1 MNQET
6 GNRNSREIF
15 ALFWGGADYRP
26 KDWSGPPINAATLL
40 EIIESMELRSCRP
53 ILQSP
58 GAIDYRCLVF
68 FGLKS
73 GFPIIDRAE
82 AEYQIRRSKE
92 SKLPRAKPP
101 TPRFQRNNKA
111 HKTERISPSARPAT
125 TVMTQERNA
134 SAGVKPESNR
144 LGRRAMTY
152 FSTGKRLVYV
162 GCVRN
167 LIQRKFFVCIRL

>member
-1 MNQET
+1 M
-6 GNRNSREIF
+6 
-15 ALFWGGADYRP
+15 
-26 KDWSGPPINAATLL
+26 
-40 EIIESMELRSCRP
+40 
-53 ILQSP
+53 
-58 GAIDYRCLVF
+58 DYRCLVF

-73 GFPIIDRAE
+73 AFPIIDQAE
-82 AEYQIRRSKE
+82 PEHQIRRSKE
-92 SKLPRAKPP
+92 SRLPRAKLQ

-144 LGRRAMTY
+144 LGRRAMSY
-152 FSTGKRLVYV
+152 FSTGKRLCFRHQPCVRTISRINLYLAPSAPCASRADLSRQGRWLKDRFCIVSDVYV

-167 LIQRKFFVCIRL
+167 LIQRKFIFVCIPL